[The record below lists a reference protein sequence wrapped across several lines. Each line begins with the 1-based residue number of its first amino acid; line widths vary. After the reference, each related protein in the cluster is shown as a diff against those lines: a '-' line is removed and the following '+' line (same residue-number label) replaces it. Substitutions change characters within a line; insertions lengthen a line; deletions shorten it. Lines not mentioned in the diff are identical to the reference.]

1 MRPRPPRV
9 TQSEDP
15 GATAV
20 LRRIAPGWAWL
31 RDNFKLPALVTIA
44 GLVAAGV
51 VGYLQVI
58 NRPDLTP
65 RLEKI
70 EAALAD
76 IREAQA
82 SERQQ
87 LADVAGEV
95 ASQRG
100 DWKHAAEVAGKPL
113 EAIKPTRHKP
123 SRP

>member
-1 MRPRPPRV
+1 
-9 TQSEDP
+9 
-15 GATAV
+15 V
-20 LRRIAPGWAWL
+20 LRRVAPGWAWV
-31 RDNFKLPALVTIA
+31 RENFKLPALITIG
-44 GLVAAGV
+44 GLVGAGV

-70 EAALAD
+70 EAAL
-76 IREAQA
+76 QA
-82 SERQQ
+82 IKESQAAEQQQ

-100 DWKHAAEVAGKPL
+100 DWKHAADVAAKPL
-113 EAIKPTRHKP
+113 ESIRSTGHKR

>member
-1 MRPRPPRV
+1 V
-9 TQSEDP
+9 AESDDQ

-20 LRRIAPGWAWL
+20 LRRVAPGWAWV
-31 RDNFKLPALVTIA
+31 RENFKLPALITIG
-44 GLVAAGV
+44 GLVGAGV

-70 EAALAD
+70 EAAL
-76 IREAQA
+76 QA
-82 SERQQ
+82 IKESQAAEQQQ

-100 DWKHAAEVAGKPL
+100 DWKHAADVAAKPL
-113 EAIKPTRHKP
+113 ESIRPTGHKR